1 MSKLILNTQMQEMPL
16 GKGEGTVMYDPDTE
30 NTHILDDVALDIINQ
45 FREAASTEEAINK
58 LLEIYD
64 ASKEKLEKDV
74 LEFVKEAEA
83 NRILVPYESADI

>member
-30 NTHILDDVALDIINQ
+30 NTHILDDVALDIINL
-45 FREAASTEEAINK
+45 FREAASAEEVIEK

-64 ASKEKLEKDV
+64 ASREKLEKDV

-83 NRILVPYESADI
+83 NRILLPYESADI